1 MTVKPYVLAEKAY
14 LTDLRRHFHA
24 HPEVS
29 LQEYET
35 CKKIE
40 GELDSM
46 GIPHKRIGETGVY
59 GWIDGKKAGDGVT
72 VALRADIDALAME
85 DLKEVPYHSQN
96 AGVCHACGH
105 DAHTATLLTAAKILK
120 AKENEFSGQVRLFF
134 QQAEEIGQGARQF
147 VQAGLLDGVTRV
159 FGAHVTSHLDSGKIS
174 LTAGPQ
180 NASCDYFKIQIH
192 GKGAHVSTPQLGVD
206 ALYIASQIVVQLQT
220 IVSRNTDPLET
231 VVVGVGKL
239 QAGTQYNIV
248 AEHAV
253 LEGTTRSFLPEVQ
266 TIVSRNTDPL
276 ETVVVGVGK
285 LQAGTQYNIV
295 AEHAVLEGTTRSFLP
310 EVRKFT
316 NDRVVRIAKETAALY
331 GAEAEVEFLDFAAP
345 LVNDAKAVEEVTAV
359 TAEFLPREDII
370 SDFQKALGADDFA
383 DYLAVTR
390 GMYAFVGTR
399 NSKDPHTAVAHHHGL
414 FDVDEEALLISCNV
428 YVDYALWVLNEKPE
442 A

>member
-1 MTVKPYVLAEKAY
+1 MTVKPYVLAEQAY

-29 LQEYET
+29 LKEYET

-40 GELDSM
+40 AELDSM

-147 VQAGLLDGVTRV
+147 VQAGLLEGVTRV

-206 ALYIASQIVVQLQT
+206 ALYIASQIVVQL
-220 IVSRNTDPLET
+220 
-231 VVVGVGKL
+231 
-239 QAGTQYNIV
+239 
-248 AEHAV
+248 
-253 LEGTTRSFLPEVQ
+253 Q

>member
-1 MTVKPYVLAEKAY
+1 MTVKPYVLAEQAY

-29 LQEYET
+29 LKEYET

-40 GELDSM
+40 AELDSM

-120 AKENEFSGQVRLFF
+120 TKENEFSGQVRLFF

-253 LEGTTRSFLPEVQ
+253 LEGTTRSFLPEV
-266 TIVSRNTDPL
+266 
-276 ETVVVGVGK
+276 
-285 LQAGTQYNIV
+285 
-295 AEHAVLEGTTRSFLP
+295 
-310 EVRKFT
+310 RKFT

-345 LVNDAKAVEEVTAV
+345 LVNDAKAVEEVIAV

>member
-1 MTVKPYVLAEKAY
+1 MEVKPYVLAEQAY

-29 LQEYET
+29 LKEYET

-40 GELDSM
+40 AELDSM

-72 VALRADIDALAME
+72 VALRADIDALAMD

-96 AGVCHACGH
+96 QGVCHACGH

-180 NASCDYFKIQIH
+180 NASCDYFKIQI
-192 GKGAHVSTPQLGVD
+192 PQLGVD

-239 QAGTQYNIV
+239 
-248 AEHAV
+248 E
-253 LEGTTRSFLPEVQ
+253 
-266 TIVSRNTDPL
+266 
-276 ETVVVGVGK
+276 
-285 LQAGTQYNIV
+285 AGTQYNIV

-399 NSKDPHTAVAHHHGL
+399 SAKDPHTAVAHHHGL
-414 FDVDEEALLISCNV
+414 FDVDEEGLLISCNV
-428 YVDYALWVLNEKPE
+428 YVDELLQFVRTVQKAFLRG
-442 A
+442 

>member
-59 GWIDGKKAGDGVT
+59 GWIDGKKAGDGVA

-239 QAGTQYNIV
+239 QAGTQY
-248 AEHAV
+248 
-253 LEGTTRSFLPEVQ
+253 
-266 TIVSRNTDPL
+266 
-276 ETVVVGVGK
+276 K
-285 LQAGTQYNIV
+285 IV

>member
-1 MTVKPYVLAEKAY
+1 MTVKPYVLAEQAY

-29 LQEYET
+29 LKEYET

-40 GELDSM
+40 AELDSM

-72 VALRADIDALAME
+72 VVLRADIDALAME

-147 VQAGLLDGVTRV
+147 VQAGLLEGVTRV

-206 ALYIASQIVVQLQT
+206 ALYIASQIVVQL
-220 IVSRNTDPLET
+220 
-231 VVVGVGKL
+231 
-239 QAGTQYNIV
+239 
-248 AEHAV
+248 
-253 LEGTTRSFLPEVQ
+253 Q

>member
-1 MTVKPYVLAEKAY
+1 MAVKPYVLAEQAY

-29 LQEYET
+29 LKEYET

-40 GELDSM
+40 AELDGM

-72 VALRADIDALAME
+72 VALRADIDALAMD
-85 DLKEVPYHSQN
+85 DLKEVSYHSQN

-147 VQAGLLDGVTRV
+147 VQAGLLEGVTRV

-239 QAGTQYNIV
+239 
-248 AEHAV
+248 E
-253 LEGTTRSFLPEVQ
+253 
-266 TIVSRNTDPL
+266 
-276 ETVVVGVGK
+276 
-285 LQAGTQYNIV
+285 AGTQYNIV

-399 NSKDPHTAVAHHHGL
+399 SAKDPHTAVAHHHGL
-414 FDVDEEALLISCNV
+414 FDVDEEGLLISCNV
-428 YVDYALWVLNEKPE
+428 YVDYALWVLDEKPE

>member
-253 LEGTTRSFLPEVQ
+253 LEGTTRSFLPEV
-266 TIVSRNTDPL
+266 
-276 ETVVVGVGK
+276 
-285 LQAGTQYNIV
+285 
-295 AEHAVLEGTTRSFLP
+295 
-310 EVRKFT
+310 RKFT

-442 A
+442 V

>member
-1 MTVKPYVLAEKAY
+1 MAVKPYVLAEQAY

-29 LQEYET
+29 LKEYET

-40 GELDSM
+40 AELDSM

-72 VALRADIDALAME
+72 VALRADIDALAMD
-85 DLKEVPYHSQN
+85 DLKEVSYHSQN

-239 QAGTQYNIV
+239 
-248 AEHAV
+248 E
-253 LEGTTRSFLPEVQ
+253 
-266 TIVSRNTDPL
+266 
-276 ETVVVGVGK
+276 
-285 LQAGTQYNIV
+285 AGTQYNIV

-370 SDFQKALGADDFA
+370 SDFQ
-383 DYLAVTR
+383 
-390 GMYAFVGTR
+390 
-399 NSKDPHTAVAHHHGL
+399 
-414 FDVDEEALLISCNV
+414 
-428 YVDYALWVLNEKPE
+428 
-442 A
+442 

>member
-1 MTVKPYVLAEKAY
+1 MTVKPYVLGEQAY

-29 LQEYET
+29 LKEYET

-40 GELDSM
+40 AELDSM

-147 VQAGLLDGVTRV
+147 VQAGLLEGVTRV

-206 ALYIASQIVVQLQT
+206 ALYIASQIVVQL
-220 IVSRNTDPLET
+220 
-231 VVVGVGKL
+231 
-239 QAGTQYNIV
+239 
-248 AEHAV
+248 
-253 LEGTTRSFLPEVQ
+253 Q

>member
-1 MTVKPYVLAEKAY
+1 MAVKPYVLAEQAY

-29 LQEYET
+29 LKEYET

-40 GELDSM
+40 AELDSM

-72 VALRADIDALAME
+72 VALRADIDALAMD

-96 AGVCHACGH
+96 QGVCHACGH

-239 QAGTQYNIV
+239 
-248 AEHAV
+248 E
-253 LEGTTRSFLPEVQ
+253 
-266 TIVSRNTDPL
+266 
-276 ETVVVGVGK
+276 
-285 LQAGTQYNIV
+285 AGTQYNIV

-370 SDFQKALGADDFA
+370 SDFKKALGADDFA
-383 DYLAVTR
+383 EYLAVTR
-390 GMYAFVGTR
+390 GMYAVVGTR
-399 NSKDPHTAVAHHHGL
+399 SAKDPHTAVAHHHGL
-414 FDVDEEALLISCNV
+414 FDVDEEGLLISCNV